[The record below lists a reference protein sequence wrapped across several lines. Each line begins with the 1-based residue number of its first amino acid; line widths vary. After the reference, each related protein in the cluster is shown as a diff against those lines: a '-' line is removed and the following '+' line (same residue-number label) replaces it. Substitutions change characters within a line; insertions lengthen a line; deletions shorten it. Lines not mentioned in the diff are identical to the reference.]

1 MIEFIVTT
9 INALI
14 AAFIWYRIGRHK
26 AFVELYEHLTE
37 VSQELGRVSQ
47 LLDAYRKKYAKELVE
62 KEDGEDRMKK
72 EMLPGAPPRELKR
85 IDYAFTKK

>member
-14 AAFIWYRIGRHK
+14 AAFIWYRVGRHK

-37 VSQELGRVSQ
+37 VSQGLGRVSQ
-47 LLDAYRKKYAKELVE
+47 LLDAYRKIYAKKLVE
-62 KEDGEDRMKK
+62 NEDGE
-72 EMLPGAPPRELKR
+72 RE
-85 IDYAFTKK
+85 

>member
-1 MIEFIVTT
+1 MIDFIVII

-47 LLDAYRKKYAKELVE
+47 LLDVYRKKYAKELIE
-62 KEDGEDRMKK
+62 KEDREDKS
-72 EMLPGAPPRELKR
+72 
-85 IDYAFTKK
+85 I

>member
-1 MIEFIVTT
+1 MIDFIFIT

-26 AFVELYEHLTE
+26 AFVELYEYVTE

-62 KEDGEDRMKK
+62 KEDGET
-72 EMLPGAPPRELKR
+72 E
-85 IDYAFTKK
+85 

>member
-1 MIEFIVTT
+1 MIDFILIT

-14 AAFIWYRIGRHK
+14 ATIIWYRVGRHK

-47 LLDAYRKKYAKELVE
+47 LLDAYRKEYAKELVE
-62 KEDGEDRMKK
+62 KEDGET
-72 EMLPGAPPRELKR
+72 E
-85 IDYAFTKK
+85 

>member
-1 MIEFIVTT
+1 MMDFILIT

-14 AAFIWYRIGRHK
+14 AAFIWYRVGRHK

-47 LLDAYRKKYAKELVE
+47 LLDAYRELYAKELVE
-62 KEDGEDRMKK
+62 KEDGET
-72 EMLPGAPPRELKR
+72 E
-85 IDYAFTKK
+85 

>member
-1 MIEFIVTT
+1 MIDFILIT

-14 AAFIWYRIGRHK
+14 AVFIWYRVGRYK

-47 LLDAYRKKYAKELVE
+47 LLDAYREKYAKELVE
-62 KEDGEDRMKK
+62 KEDGET
-72 EMLPGAPPRELKR
+72 E
-85 IDYAFTKK
+85 

>member
-14 AAFIWYRIGRHK
+14 AAFIWYRVGRHK
-26 AFVELYEHLTE
+26 AFVELYEHLTL

-62 KEDGEDRMKK
+62 KEDKEDK
-72 EMLPGAPPRELKR
+72 P
-85 IDYAFTKK
+85 I

>member
-1 MIEFIVTT
+1 MIDFIVIT

-26 AFVELYEHLTE
+26 AFVELYEYLTK

-47 LLDAYRKKYAKELVE
+47 LLDAYRKEYAKELIE
-62 KEDGEDRMKK
+62 KEDGET
-72 EMLPGAPPRELKR
+72 E
-85 IDYAFTKK
+85 

>member
-1 MIEFIVTT
+1 MIDFIFIT

-26 AFVELYEHLTE
+26 AFVELYEYLTE

-47 LLDAYRKKYAKELVE
+47 LLDAYRKEYAKELIE
-62 KEDGEDRMKK
+62 KEDGET
-72 EMLPGAPPRELKR
+72 E
-85 IDYAFTKK
+85 

>member
-14 AAFIWYRIGRHK
+14 AAFIWYRVGRHK

-37 VSQELGRVSQ
+37 VSQGLGRVSQ
-47 LLDAYRKKYAKELVE
+47 LLDAYRKLYAKELVE
-62 KEDGEDRMKK
+62 KEDGET
-72 EMLPGAPPRELKR
+72 E
-85 IDYAFTKK
+85 

>member
-1 MIEFIVTT
+1 MMDFILIT

-14 AAFIWYRIGRHK
+14 AAFIWYRVGRHK

-62 KEDGEDRMKK
+62 KEDGET
-72 EMLPGAPPRELKR
+72 E
-85 IDYAFTKK
+85 

>member
-1 MIEFIVTT
+1 MMDFIVIT
-9 INALI
+9 INVLI

-26 AFVELYEHLTE
+26 AFVELYEHVTE

-62 KEDGEDRMKK
+62 KEDGET
-72 EMLPGAPPRELKR
+72 E
-85 IDYAFTKK
+85 

>member
-1 MIEFIVTT
+1 MMDFIFIT

-14 AAFIWYRIGRHK
+14 AAFIWYRISRHK

-47 LLDAYRKKYAKELVE
+47 LLDAYRKEYAKELIE
-62 KEDGEDRMKK
+62 KEDGET
-72 EMLPGAPPRELKR
+72 E
-85 IDYAFTKK
+85 

>member
-14 AAFIWYRIGRHK
+14 AAFIWYRVGRHK

-37 VSQELGRVSQ
+37 VSQALGRVSQ
-47 LLDAYRKKYAKELVE
+47 LLDAYRKEYAKELVE
-62 KEDGEDRMKK
+62 KEYGET
-72 EMLPGAPPRELKR
+72 E
-85 IDYAFTKK
+85 

>member
-1 MIEFIVTT
+1 MIDFIFIT

-26 AFVELYEHLTE
+26 AFVELYEYLTE

-47 LLDAYRKKYAKELVE
+47 LLDAYRKKYTKELVE
-62 KEDGEDRMKK
+62 KENGET
-72 EMLPGAPPRELKR
+72 E
-85 IDYAFTKK
+85 

>member
-1 MIEFIVTT
+1 MIDFIFIT

-26 AFVELYEHLTE
+26 AFVELYEYLTE

-47 LLDAYRKKYAKELVE
+47 LLDAYHKKYTKELVE
-62 KEDGEDRMKK
+62 KENGET
-72 EMLPGAPPRELKR
+72 E
-85 IDYAFTKK
+85 

>member
-1 MIEFIVTT
+1 MMDFILIT

-14 AAFIWYRIGRHK
+14 AALIWYRIGRHK

-47 LLDAYRKKYAKELVE
+47 LLDTYRKEYAKELIE
-62 KEDGEDRMKK
+62 KEDGET
-72 EMLPGAPPRELKR
+72 E
-85 IDYAFTKK
+85 

>member
-1 MIEFIVTT
+1 MIDFIAIT

-14 AAFIWYRIGRHK
+14 AVFIWYRVGRHK

-62 KEDGEDRMKK
+62 KENREDK
-72 EMLPGAPPRELKR
+72 P
-85 IDYAFTKK
+85 I

>member
-14 AAFIWYRIGRHK
+14 AAFIWYRVGRHK

-37 VSQELGRVSQ
+37 VSQELRRVSQ
-47 LLDAYRKKYAKELVE
+47 LLDAYRKLYTKELVE
-62 KEDGEDRMKK
+62 KEDGET
-72 EMLPGAPPRELKR
+72 E
-85 IDYAFTKK
+85 

>member
-14 AAFIWYRIGRHK
+14 AAFIWYRVGRHK

-37 VSQELGRVSQ
+37 VSQALGKVSQ
-47 LLDAYRKKYAKELVE
+47 LLDAYRYAEESVE
-62 KEDGEDRMKK
+62 KENGET
-72 EMLPGAPPRELKR
+72 E
-85 IDYAFTKK
+85 